1 MAYFAKIEDGKV
13 TGTMEADVVAMLSG
27 MFGPP
32 ELFIEY
38 TLDAKRLPIFGGT
51 YRSDINEFIDPSPY
65 PSWVLD
71 LNNDWQPPTPKPN
84 DGKNYRWFEEE
95 VRWDEIISPV

>member
-1 MAYFAKIEDGKV
+1 MAYFAKVENGVV
-13 TGTMEADVVAMLSG
+13 TGTIETTPEVMATGLCGDPSLFVKY
-27 MFGPP
+27 GP
-32 ELFIEY
+32 ES
-38 TLDAKRLPIFGGT
+38 KRPAVFGGT
-51 YRSDINEFIDPSPY
+51 YRADINEFIDPSPY
-65 PSWVLD
+65 PSWLLD